1 MKKYKILEDGSI
13 KFRGKSLCRI
23 QALIDFADVKAGDI
37 GGYVESE
44 NNLSHEG
51 EAWVYDNAIVC
62 DDARVFHNAK
72 VYWDAKVFDH
82 AKVYYEAKIH
92 GSAEIYGN
100 AEVFCDA
107 YVAGNAKIY
116 GNAEIYDHAE
126 VYDYAEI
133 FDNAKVSEKA
143 CICSCAEIYGNAE
156 VYGEAQIY
164 GSAKISNREDYIVFK
179 NSWSSGRYF
188 TYTRSNKMWQVGCF
202 YGTGEELV
210 KKAYEDSELSG
221 KNYSLYVEL
230 VKNLEKNLENNN

>member
-126 VYDYAEI
+126 VY
-133 FDNAKVSEKA
+133 
-143 CICSCAEIYGNAE
+143 
-156 VYGEAQIY
+156 GEAQIY

-179 NSWSSGRYF
+179 NNWSSGRHF
-188 TYTRSNKMWQVGCF
+188 TYTRSNKMWKVGCF

-230 VKNLEKNLENNN
+230 VKNLEKNLQEEK